1 MKSIRPFLADQ
12 ASLILLGIGAPLLLI
27 PNPFWVAGALL
38 VTLQIIQAL
47 VSGLQQGPNNR
58 SQYSW
63 LPDLSMLLLLFMGMV
78 GLLTSE
84 NSTIS
89 LPKLQGLLCATGAY
103 FAVSRYVLDFHRA
116 TKVATLLTAACLGI
130 ALFGLIG
137 TEWLSGYSKTATFAR
152 VYELLP
158 RLTIDIPASHGMTA
172 GLNPNE
178 VAGVLGSLLPIAAGT
193 LFVSLSRN
201 FQPARWR
208 NARMALAS
216 VSMVLGSA
224 YVLLSVSRTAWLS
237 LGLAFSAMLATTLIR
252 RSAAFLLPLAAM
264 VAITT
269 FAVWELHDRHTIS
282 FFSDSDLTW
291 EQGESAWGRPM
302 RPQIWQRSLRMIL
315 DHPVT
320 GIGLNMFPYVVQ
332 TRYPFEQF
340 NDQFV
345 PHAHNWYLQTAL
357 DYGLPGLLSVLAL
370 VSLAIVGAIRSLK
383 ARSIPSGL
391 ALGILGAILAILSFG
406 MLDAVAVGAK
416 PSFLFFSIF
425 ALGIALG
432 RIGKRSI

>member
-1 MKSIRPFLADQ
+1 VKSIRPLLADH
-12 ASLILLGIGAPLLLI
+12 ASFILLGIGAPLLLI
-27 PNPFWVAGALL
+27 PNPIWVAGALL
-38 VTLQIIQAL
+38 VTLLIIQAL
-47 VSGLQQGPNNR
+47 IPGFRGGPYNP

-63 LPDLSMLLLLFMGMV
+63 LADLSMLLLLVMGMV

-84 NSTIS
+84 NPTTS
-89 LPKLQGLLCATGAY
+89 LPKLQGLLYATAVY
-103 FAVSRYVLDFHRA
+103 FTVSRYVLDFRRA
-116 TKVATLLTAACLGI
+116 TKVAALLSASCLGI
-130 ALFGLIG
+130 GLLGLVG
-137 TEWLSGYSKTATFAR
+137 TEWLSGYTKTATFAR
-152 VYELLP
+152 IYELIP
-158 RLTIDIPASHGMTA
+158 RLIIDVPASHGITA

-178 VAGVLGSLLPIAAGT
+178 VSGVLVSLLPIAAGT
-193 LFVSLSRN
+193 LLTALSRS

-208 NARMALAS
+208 NPLMALAS
-216 VSMVLGSA
+216 ISMVLGTA

-237 LGLAFSAMLATTLIR
+237 LGLAISAILATILIR
-252 RSAAFLLPLAAM
+252 RSAMLLLPLAAL

-269 FAVWELHDRHTIS
+269 FTVWELHDRQTGA

-291 EQGESAWGRPM
+291 EQGDSAWGRPM
-302 RPQIWQRSLRMIL
+302 RPQIWQRALRMVV

-320 GIGLNMFPYVVQ
+320 GIGLNMFPSVVQ
-332 TRYPFEQF
+332 ARYPFDQF

-345 PHAHNWYLQTAL
+345 PHAHNWYLQTAV
-357 DYGLPGLLSVLAL
+357 DYGLPGLLSVLVL
-370 VSLAIVGAIRSLK
+370 VSLAMVGAIRSLQEK
-383 ARSIPSGL
+383 SIPSGL

-432 RIGKRSI
+432 RIGRRSI